1 MKKKVLF
8 VVDERMMGGVS
19 ILLSD
24 ILNRIN
30 IKKYHIDVLVLHN
43 HGDYLNDLPSD
54 VNIIYGTKFF
64 NMVDYNIKEAL
75 KTFNPIKIFSKLRL
89 VYLMKRKKIGQRIIK
104 ERKKILDKKYDVEV
118 AFKDGFCALFTAYGD
133 SMKKYHWLHS
143 DYAMYDCTANYY
155 PLFKDIFPKFD
166 KIIGISNGV
175 LERFKNKYDVQN
187 TEVIMNIIDK
197 EKLVRMGNEEKV
209 SFPKNKINLVSVG
222 RIHNMK
228 GYDRLVDV
236 LAELDKNGYLEN
248 VITRIIG
255 DGPDFELVKK
265 KVNDYDLAK
274 KVLLMGRKRN
284 PYPYVKESDCF
295 LMCSRYE
302 PFGLVILEAMIL
314 GTPVLSLDVASIKEI
329 MSEEYGMI
337 YENSRDGLYE
347 GILNIINNPSILNK
361 YKKALKK
368 YDYSINKILK
378 QIEELL
384 DE

>member
-133 SMKKYHWLHS
+133 SKKKYHWLHS

-155 PLFKDIFPKFD
+155 PLFKNIFPKFD

>member
-30 IKKYHIDVLVLHN
+30 IKKYNIDVLVLHN

-54 VNIIYGTKFF
+54 VNVIYGTKFF

-75 KTFNPIKIFSKLRL
+75 KTFNPLKIFSKLRL

-104 ERKKILDKKYDVEV
+104 ERKKILNKTYDVEV

-133 SMKKYHWLHS
+133 SKKKYHWLHS

-155 PLFKDIFPKFD
+155 PLFKEIFPKFD

-175 LERFKNKYDVQN
+175 LERFQNKYDVHN

-197 EKLVRMGNEEKV
+197 EKLIRMGNDEKV
-209 SFPKNKINLVSVG
+209 SFSKDKINLISVG

-236 LAELDKNGYLEN
+236 LAELDKNGHLEN

-255 DGPDFELVKK
+255 DGPDFDLVKK
-265 KVNDYDLAK
+265 KINDYNLSK

-302 PFGLVILEAMIL
+302 PFGLVILESMIL

>member
-1 MKKKVLF
+1 MKKNVLF

-24 ILNRIN
+24 ILHRIN
-30 IKKYHIDVLVLHN
+30 IDKYQIDVLVLHN
-43 HGDYLNDLPSD
+43 HGDYLNDLD
-54 VNIIYGTKFF
+54 ENINIIYGTKFF

-75 KTFNPIKIFSKLRL
+75 KTMNPFKIFSKVRL
-89 VYLMKRKKIGQRIIK
+89 VYLMKRKKIGKRIIK
-104 ERKKILDKKYDVEV
+104 ERKKILTKKYDVEI

-133 SMKKYHWLHS
+133 SKKKYHWLHS

-155 PLFKDIFPKFD
+155 PLFQEVFPKFN

-175 LERFKNKYDVQN
+175 LERFKNKYDVNN

-197 EKLVRMGNEEKV
+197 EKIVQLSHEEKV
-209 SFPKNKINLVSVG
+209 TFNKEKINLISVG

-236 LAELDKNGYLEN
+236 LNELNKNDKLEN
-248 VITRIIG
+248 VIVRIIG
-255 DGPDFELVKK
+255 DGPDYSLVKK
-265 KVNDYDLAK
+265 KINEYHLEE
-274 KVLLMGRKRN
+274 KVILMGRMRN
-284 PYPYVKESDCF
+284 PYPYVWASDCF

-302 PFGLVILEAMIL
+302 PFGLVILESMIL
-314 GTPVLSLDVASIKEI
+314 GTPVLSMNVASIKEI

-337 YENSRDGLYE
+337 YENSEDGLYE
-347 GILNIINNPSILNK
+347 GLLHVIDNYKELDK
-361 YKKALKK
+361 YKKNLKK
-368 YDYSINKILK
+368 YDYDIKSIIK